1 MNGFLLY
8 NLIAMKTFQ
17 CSNILFDE
25 YTFDIFELK
34 ERIKNKKT
42 PHPIFEKTRIL
53 KIKFGSIFFGSN
65 PVFKGVVSNFL
76 MVVKV
81 VILCFFFRYQMHKPS
96 THNSKSIFIFQR
108 LCFQM

>member
-1 MNGFLLY
+1 MNNGNYSPPNFWP
-8 NLIAMKTFQ
+8 NSWPNTA
-17 CSNILFDE
+17 SD
-25 YTFDIFELK
+25 
-34 ERIKNKKT
+34 
-42 PHPIFEKTRIL
+42 FEKTRIL
-53 KIKFGSIFFGSN
+53 KIKFGPIFFGSN